1 MLQNLLK
8 DALFSMALLQSA
20 TNASVAEKQVNR
32 YAEQINYLFSRIM
45 TVNVFIRASDTNN

>member
-32 YAEQINYLFSRIM
+32 YAEQIN
-45 TVNVFIRASDTNN
+45 